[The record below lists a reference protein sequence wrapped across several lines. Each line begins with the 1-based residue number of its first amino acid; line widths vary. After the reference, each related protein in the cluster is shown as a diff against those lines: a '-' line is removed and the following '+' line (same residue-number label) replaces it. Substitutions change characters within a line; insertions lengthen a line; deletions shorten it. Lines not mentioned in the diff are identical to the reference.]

1 MQVFELLEAL
11 NLEEQEGLVT
21 LIMEQPGLRVAM
33 SRMVVCLYA
42 S

>member
-1 MQVFELLEAL
+1 MQVLELLEAL

-21 LIMEQPGLRVAM
+21 LIMEQPGLRVAI
-33 SRMVVCLYA
+33 SRTMVRLCT